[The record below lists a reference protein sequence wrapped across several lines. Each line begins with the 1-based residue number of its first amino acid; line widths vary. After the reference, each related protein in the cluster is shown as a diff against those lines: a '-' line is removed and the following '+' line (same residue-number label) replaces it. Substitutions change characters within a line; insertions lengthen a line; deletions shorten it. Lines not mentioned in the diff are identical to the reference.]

1 MGGAAYVPRFG
12 TPGFDH
18 GRLRASDADR
28 ERTIDVLKAAFAEGR
43 LTKDEYDERLDTVYG
58 SRTYAELAALT
69 ADLPIGPHPAPLPAT
84 AGAHLAVPAHR
95 PTNALAITSLVL
107 GLAQPFTAFLTA
119 IPAIICGH
127 TARRQIRR
135 TGESGDGLATA
146 GLVFGW
152 LGVIFLTLIIVSIVI
167 ALTMPGGG
175 PGGP

>member
-1 MGGAAYVPRFG
+1 MCGAASVPRFG

-18 GRLRASDADR
+18 GKLRASDADR

-43 LTKDEYDERLDTVYG
+43 LTKDEYDERLDTVYA

-69 ADLPIGPHPAPLPAT
+69 ADLPVGPHPAPLPAT
-84 AGAHLAVPAHR
+84 AGARITVPAR
-95 PTNALAITSLVL
+95 RQTNPMAITSLIL

-119 IPAIICGH
+119 VPAIICGH
-127 TARRQIRR
+127 AARRQIRR

-152 LGVIFLTLIIVSIVI
+152 LGVVFLALIAVSVIVAFTVHGAS
-167 ALTMPGGG
+167 